1 MFHVKQSAFPIF
13 SLWCFTWNIAIFFP
27 CISHQAQ
34 LFFLISIFLC
44 ELHRQLNNRG
54 FPLVI
59 LSPIYHQSSYYRL
72 LIWNLFLRQLPIFF
86 RNISY
91 FRLLYLPTNY
101 IIIYPWN
108 SPGKR
113 YEFTA
118 LLSQKFLF
126 LFDIPSS
133 NFEVN
138 YESKKQN
145 HHCCSSLC
153 RCGCRNSADQQIHQD
168 AVSYTHLTLPTTVG
182 V

>member
-1 MFHVKQSAFPIF
+1 MFHVKQSALPIF
-13 SLWCFTWNIAIFFP
+13 SIWCFTWNIAIFFP

-34 LFFLISIFLC
+34 LFFHISIFLS

-59 LSPIYHQSSYYRL
+59 LSPIYHQSSYCRL
-72 LIWNLFLRQLPIFF
+72 LIWNFSLRQLPIFF

-113 YEFTA
+113 YKFTA
-118 LLSQKFLF
+118 LLSQKRPPHF
-126 LFDIPSS
+126 SS
-133 NFEVN
+133 SSVRQSTYIIHKTELTQYSEFH
-138 YESKKQN
+138 N
-145 HHCCSSLC
+145 H
-153 RCGCRNSADQQIHQD
+153 
-168 AVSYTHLTLPTTVG
+168 
-182 V
+182 